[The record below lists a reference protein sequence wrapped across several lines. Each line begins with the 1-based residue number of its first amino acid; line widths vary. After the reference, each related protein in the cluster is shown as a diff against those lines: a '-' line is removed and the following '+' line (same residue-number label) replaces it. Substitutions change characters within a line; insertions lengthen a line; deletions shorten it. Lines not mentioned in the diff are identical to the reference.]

1 MSLESEPRGGM
12 DKELET
18 LAAASAAGWLKR
30 RTRHAAAPGQA
41 CANCGTVLQ
50 GAYCHQCG
58 QLAEDF
64 HRSVMHLVS
73 ESFESLFH
81 VDSRIWRTLAR
92 LATDPGGLTRDYL
105 EGRRASQIPPFRMF
119 LVVLLA
125 VFLSGGLAA
134 SRVKQAS
141 AVRIDDRQIQLA
153 GKPTGSL
160 PAQPKRRAVGSEEQS
175 PFGKWADQ
183 RSRKAMANREQFW
196 MVLETWAHRLAI
208 LMLPMGAL
216 ILTALFAFQKR
227 FFVFDHLVFT
237 MHSLSFQGV
246 LMSTVSLLTL
256 AVGGYA
262 GWLYLAAPVHLFV
275 HMRKVY
281 GTGVPGT
288 LLRMAL
294 LFIASWIGVMILM
307 AMLLLIGLNAMGG
320 Q

>member
-1 MSLESEPRGGM
+1 
-12 DKELET
+12 
-18 LAAASAAGWLKR
+18 
-30 RTRHAAAPGQA
+30 
-41 CANCGTVLQ
+41 
-50 GAYCHQCG
+50 
-58 QLAEDF
+58 
-64 HRSVMHLVS
+64 
-73 ESFESLFH
+73 
-81 VDSRIWRTLAR
+81 
-92 LATDPGGLTRDYL
+92 
-105 EGRRASQIPPFRMF
+105 
-119 LVVLLA
+119 
-125 VFLSGGLAA
+125 
-134 SRVKQAS
+134 
-141 AVRIDDRQIQLA
+141 
-153 GKPTGSL
+153 
-160 PAQPKRRAVGSEEQS
+160 
-175 PFGKWADQ
+175 
-183 RSRKAMANREQFW
+183 MANREQFW

-216 ILTALFAFQKR
+216 ILTGLFAFQKR

-246 LMSTVSLLTL
+246 LMSTATLLSMPM
-256 AVGGYA
+256 GGYE

>member
-1 MSLESEPRGGM
+1 M

-30 RTRHAAAPGQA
+30 RSRHAAAPGQA

-64 HRSVMHLVS
+64 HRSVTHLVS

-92 LATDPGGLTRDYL
+92 LAIDPGGLTRDYL

-125 VFLSGGLAA
+125 VFLCGGLAA
-134 SRVKQAS
+134 GQAKRPPAIRINSQAIGRTDRPAKAPPAPPSRKLNS
-141 AVRIDDRQIQLA
+141 
-153 GKPTGSL
+153 
-160 PAQPKRRAVGSEEQS
+160 PAEQS
-175 PFGKWADQ
+175 AFGQWADQ

-216 ILTALFAFQKR
+216 ILTGLFAFQKR

-246 LMSTVSLLTL
+246 LMSTATLLSMPM
-256 AVGGYA
+256 GGYA